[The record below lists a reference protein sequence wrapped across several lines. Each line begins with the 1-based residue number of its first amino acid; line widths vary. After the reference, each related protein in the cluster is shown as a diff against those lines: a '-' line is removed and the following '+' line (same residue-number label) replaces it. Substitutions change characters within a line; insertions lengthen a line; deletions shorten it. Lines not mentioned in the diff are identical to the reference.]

1 MENIVRTLCPY
12 CGVGCG
18 LAVKVRHGRIV
29 EVKGDKAHPSTQ
41 GSLCVKGAQIGEI
54 VATPNRLVAAQ
65 IRTDRAGTFNP
76 VTLDQALAHAAGEFR
91 DIIQTHGPDAVAF
104 YISGQL
110 TTEAQYVFNKLAKGY
125 IGTNNVDANSRLCMA
140 SAASAY
146 KLALGSDGPPTCYDD
161 IEHAECFLIVG
172 ANMADCHPVLWQR
185 IKRRLSR
192 KRVRV
197 IVVDPRRT
205 ATAEGAHL
213 HLAIKPGTDIALLNS
228 LLHVMI
234 TQGWVNERFIRAHT
248 ENWDAV
254 REAAEAWPP
263 GRAARE
269 CGITEPE
276 IHRAAFWFGQSA
288 EALSLWTMGVN
299 QSTSGVAKNLAIINL
314 HLATGKIGRPGSGP
328 FSLTGQPNAMGGR
341 EVGYLAGQL
350 PGYRDVTDP
359 RHREQIAR
367 LWNVPVER
375 IQPQPG
381 LDAVRMF
388 EALEDGRVKAI
399 WIAGTNPLATM
410 PDAQRTRRAL
420 ERAQLVVVQDCYHP
434 TETSS
439 LAHVLLPAAMSLE
452 TEGTMTNSERCIGL
466 LQPCLPPPGEARP
479 DWEIA
484 ARFAARLGFTEAFS
498 YAGASEVFEEHKRCC
513 ADVYSL
519 QMNGINY
526 DRLRHHALQWP
537 CPAPTSRGVA
547 RRYRNK
553 TFPTSTGRARFHPVD
568 CLPPAESLSSEFPFV
583 LNTGRVAGHWH
594 TRTKTGH
601 VTKLN
606 KLSPAPFAA
615 AHPADAEAL
624 GLLEGDSVRLT
635 SARGSMRTQLKFD
648 QGIRRGTLFMPFHW
662 GQSHNADG
670 CVNAVTQSANDPISR
685 EPELKFSAVRLE
697 KCSVRQPENH
707 MNPITYIP
715 ETAPFTPEQRAW
727 LNGFLAG
734 MLSQISPNQTSP
746 GVTNGVSPVVGE
758 PLLVLFGSQTGTAEG
773 LAKKLAKQA
782 EQRGFAPK
790 VLSLN
795 DCEPTALA
803 QAAKTVIISSTWGD
817 GDPPDNAAK
826 FWSWLNADTAP
837 RLEKLQFAVLGL
849 GDKNYAD
856 FCGASK
862 KFDAR
867 LETLGAKRLIDRG
880 ECDLEYEAPAKAWM
894 DGFWEKIGESVAS
907 SRSSVA
913 AADGHQ
919 TLAADHQLLTTDKC
933 ICSKS
938 NPFPAPLLKNVLLNK
953 PGSAKEVRHYE
964 LSLQDS
970 GLNYEVGDALGVV
983 PANCP
988 ELVGDLLGLLNC
1000 NGDETV
1006 KVGEQTIP
1014 LREAFTRQ
1022 FDITKPSR
1030 ELLAAVAKATPGG
1043 VLAPLLAPER
1053 ASDLK
1058 QWLWGRDVIDILQLL
1073 PVPMAA
1079 PELLPLLRKLAPRLY
1094 SIASSPKAHPG
1105 EVHITVSA
1113 VRYESFG
1120 RSRKGVASAFLAD
1133 RVGDREHVEVYVQ
1146 PSHGFKLPAGGDT
1159 PIIMVG
1165 PGTGIA
1171 PFRAFLEDRRATG
1184 AKGRNWLFF
1193 GDQCRASDF
1202 LYEEELAGWHR
1213 DELLTRLDLAFSRD
1227 QPEKIYVQHR
1237 MRGHAAGIW
1246 SWLEAGAH
1254 FYVCGDA
1261 ARMAK
1266 DVDAALQTIVEQAGG
1281 KSADEAKVY
1290 VEKLRSE
1297 KRYQRDVY

>member
-1 MENIVRTLCPY
+1 MENTIRTICPY

-18 LAVKVRHGRIV
+18 LAVKIRDGRIV
-29 EVKGDKAHPSTQ
+29 EVKGDKAHPSTL
-41 GSLCVKGAQIGEI
+41 GGICVKGAQVGEI
-54 VATPNRLVAAQ
+54 VATPNRLATAH
-65 IRTDRAGTFNP
+65 IRGDRAGPFQP
-76 VTLDQALAHAAGEFR
+76 ATLDQALAHTAGEFR

-110 TTEAQYVFNKLAKGY
+110 TTEAQYVFNKLAKGF

-172 ANMADCHPVLWQR
+172 ANMAECHPVLWQR
-185 IKRRLSR
+185 VKRRLSR

-213 HLAIKPGTDIALLNS
+213 HLAIKSGTDIALLNS

-234 TQGWVNERFIRAHT
+234 TQGWINERFIRAHT
-248 ENWDAV
+248 ENWEAV

-269 CGITEPE
+269 CGVTERE

-350 PGYRDVTDP
+350 PGYRDVTNA
-359 RHREQIAR
+359 RHREEIAH

-410 PDAQRTRRAL
+410 PNTQRVRRAL
-420 ERAQLVVVQDCYHP
+420 ERARLVVVQDCYHP

-452 TEGTMTNSERCIGL
+452 IEGTMTNSERCIGL
-466 LQPCLPPPGEARP
+466 LQPCLTPPGEARP

-484 ARFAARLGFTEAFS
+484 ARFAAKLGFAGAFS
-498 YAGASEVFEEHKRCC
+498 YAGAGDVFEEHKRCC

-519 QMNGINY
+519 QMNGITY
-526 DRLRHHALQWP
+526 DRLKHHALQWP
-537 CPAPTSRGVA
+537 CPAPMSRGVA

-553 TFPTSTGRARFHPVD
+553 TFPTATGRARFHPVD
-568 CLPPAESLSSEFPFV
+568 CLPPADALSPEFPFV

-601 VTKLN
+601 VAKLN
-606 KLSPAPFAA
+606 KLNPAPFVA
-615 AHPADAEAL
+615 AHPTDAEAL
-624 GLLEGDSVRLT
+624 GLAEGDPVRLT
-635 SARGSMRTQLKFD
+635 SSRGSARTTLKFD
-648 QGIRRGTLFMPFHW
+648 TSLRRGTLFMPFHW
-662 GQSHNADG
+662 GQSHDADG
-670 CVNAVTQSANDPISR
+670 CVNAVTHGASDPISR
-685 EPELKFSAVRLE
+685 EPELKFSAVCLE
-697 KCSVRQPENH
+697 KCPVDRPAKT
-707 MNPITYIP
+707 MNQIPYIP
-715 ETAPFTPEQRAW
+715 ETAPFTAEQRAW

-734 MLSQISPNQTSP
+734 LLSQTPAAQTAR
-746 GVTNGVSPVVGE
+746 GKTNGAMAAAGE

-773 LAKKLAKQA
+773 LAKKLAKEAQ
-782 EQRGFAPK
+782 QRGFLPK
-790 VLSLN
+790 VLPLN
-795 DCEPTALA
+795 DCEPATLA
-803 QAAKTVIISSTWGD
+803 QAPKTVIISSTWGD
-817 GDPPDNAAK
+817 GDPPDNAVK
-826 FWSWLNADTAP
+826 FWSWLNTETAP

-849 GDKNYAD
+849 GDKNYSD

-862 KFDAR
+862 KIDAR
-867 LETLGAKRLIDRG
+867 METLGAKRLVDRG
-880 ECDLEYEAPAKAWM
+880 ECDVDYEAPARAWM
-894 DGFWEKIGESVAS
+894 DGLWEKLGQSAANGQS
-907 SRSSVA
+907 LVA
-913 AADGHQ
+913 ATNGHK
-919 TLAADHQLLTTDKC
+919 TLAADHQRLTTDNS
-933 ICSKS
+933 IYNKS
-938 NPFPAPLLKNVLLNK
+938 NPFPARLLKNVLLNK

-964 LSLQDS
+964 LGLAGS
-970 GLNYEVGDALGVV
+970 GLSYEAGDALGVV
-983 PANCP
+983 PANCA
-988 ELVGDLLGLLNC
+988 ELVDNLLALLNC
-1000 NGDETV
+1000 KGDETV
-1006 KVGEQTIP
+1006 KVGELSIP
-1014 LREAFTRQ
+1014 LREAFARH
-1022 FDITKPSR
+1022 FDITKPAT
-1030 ELLAAVAKATPGG
+1030 ELLAVIAKAVPGG
-1043 VLAPLLAPER
+1043 ELASLLAPER
-1053 ASDLK
+1053 ATDLK
-1058 QWLWGRDVIDILQLL
+1058 KWLWGRDVLDVLQLL
-1073 PVPMAA
+1073 PLPM
-1079 PELLPLLRKLAPRLY
+1079 PSTELVPLLRKLTPRLY
-1094 SIASSPKAHPG
+1094 SISSSPKAHPG
-1105 EVHITVSA
+1105 QVHITVSA

-1120 RSRKGVASAFLAD
+1120 RGRKGVASTFLAD
-1133 RVGDREHVEVYVQ
+1133 RVGESECVKVYVQ
-1146 PSHGFKLPAGGDT
+1146 PSHGFKLPAGDDT

-1171 PFRAFLEDRRATG
+1171 PFRAFLEERQAAG
-1184 AKGRNWLFF
+1184 AKGKNWLFF

-1202 LYEEELAGWHR
+1202 LYGEQLTTWHK
-1213 DELLTRLDLAFSRD
+1213 DGLLNRLDVAFSRD
-1227 QPEKIYVQHR
+1227 QTEKVYVQHR
-1237 MRGHAAGIW
+1237 MRDHAAEIW
-1246 SWLEAGAH
+1246 AWLEAGAH
-1254 FYVCGDA
+1254 VYVCGDA
-1261 ARMAK
+1261 SRMAK
-1266 DVDAALQTIVEQAGG
+1266 DVDAALHAIVEQAGG
-1281 KSADEAKVY
+1281 RKAEEAKGY
-1290 VEKLRSE
+1290 LEKLRAE

>member
-1 MENIVRTLCPY
+1 MENVVRTICPY

-29 EVKGDKAHPSTQ
+29 EVKGDKAHPSTL
-41 GSLCVKGAQIGEI
+41 GGICVKGAQVGEI
-54 VATPNRLVAAQ
+54 VATPNRLVTAH
-65 IRTDRAGTFNP
+65 IRGDRAGPFQPT
-76 VTLDQALAHAAGEFR
+76 TLDQALEHAAGEFR
-91 DIIQTHGPDAVAF
+91 DIIQTYGSDAVAF

-110 TTEAQYVFNKLAKGY
+110 TTEAQYVFNKLAKGF

-172 ANMADCHPVLWQR
+172 ANMAECHPVLWQR
-185 IKRRLSR
+185 VKRRLSR

-205 ATAEGAHL
+205 PTAEGAHL

-234 TQGWVNERFIRAHT
+234 TQGWINERFVRAHT
-248 ENWDAV
+248 ENWEAV

-269 CGITEPE
+269 CGVTEEE

-350 PGYRDVTDP
+350 PGYRDVTNA
-359 RHREQIAR
+359 RHREEIAQ

-381 LDAVRMF
+381 LDAIRMF

-410 PDAQRTRRAL
+410 PNTQRVRRAL
-420 ERAQLVVVQDCYHP
+420 ERARLVVVQDCYHP

-452 TEGTMTNSERCIGL
+452 VEGTMTNSERCIGL

-484 ARFAARLGFTEAFS
+484 SRFAVRLGFTEAFS
-498 YAGASEVFEEHKRCC
+498 YSSASDVFEEHKRCC

-519 QMNGINY
+519 QMNGITY
-526 DRLRHHALQWP
+526 DRLKHHALQWP
-537 CPAPTSRGVA
+537 CPTPMSRGVA

-553 TFPTSTGRARFHPVD
+553 TFPTATGRARFHPVD
-568 CLPPAESLSSEFPFV
+568 CLPPGEALSPEFPLV

-601 VTKLN
+601 VAKLN
-606 KLSPAPFAA
+606 KLNPAPFLA
-615 AHPADAEAL
+615 AHPKDAEAL
-624 GLLEGDSVRLT
+624 GLAEGDPVRLT
-635 SARGSMRTQLKFD
+635 SSRGSTRTTLKFD
-648 QGIRRGTLFMPFHW
+648 AGLRRGTLFMPFHW
-662 GQSHNADG
+662 GQSHDVEG
-670 CVNAVTQSANDPISR
+670 CVNAVTNGANDPISR
-685 EPELKFSAVRLE
+685 EPELKFSAVCLD
-697 KCSVRQPENH
+697 KCPVDQPAKN
-707 MNPITYIP
+707 MNQIPYIP
-715 ETAPFTPEQRAW
+715 ETAPFTAEQRAW

-734 MLSQISPNQTSP
+734 LMSQTPAAQVAP
-746 GVTNGVSPVVGE
+746 GQTNGASPAGGE

-773 LAKKLAKQA
+773 LAKKMAKEA
-782 EQRGFAPK
+782 LQRGFLPR
-790 VLSLN
+790 VLPLN
-795 DCEPTALA
+795 DCEPATLA
-803 QAAKTVIISSTWGD
+803 QATKTVIISSTWGD
-817 GDPPDNAAK
+817 GDPPDNAVK
-826 FWSWLNADTAP
+826 FWSWLNAETAP

-849 GDKNYAD
+849 GDKNYSD

-862 KFDAR
+862 KFDVR
-867 LETLGAKRLIDRG
+867 METLGAKRLVDRG
-880 ECDLEYEAPAKAWM
+880 ECDVDYEAPAAVWV
-894 DGFWEKIGESVAS
+894 DGLWKKLDRSVVS
-907 SRSSVA
+907 SQSSVA
-913 AADGHQ
+913 ATNVRQ
-919 TLAADHQLLTTDKC
+919 TSATDYKLLTTDHS
-933 ICSKS
+933 IYGKS
-938 NPFPAPLLKNVLLNK
+938 NPFPARLLKNVLLNK
-953 PGSAKEVRHYE
+953 AGSAKEVRHYE

-970 GLNYEVGDALGVV
+970 GLNYEAGDALGVV
-983 PANCP
+983 PVNCP
-988 ELVGDLLGLLNC
+988 ELVNHLLALLNC
-1000 NGDETV
+1000 KGDETV
-1006 KVGEQTIP
+1006 NVSEPGIP
-1014 LREAFTRQ
+1014 LREAFARH
-1022 FDITKPSR
+1022 FDITKPST
-1030 ELLAAVAKATPGG
+1030 ELLAAIAKAVPGG
-1043 VLAPLLAPER
+1043 ELAPLLVPER
-1053 ASDLK
+1053 TAELK
-1058 QWLWGRDVIDILQLL
+1058 KWLWGRDVMDVLQLL
-1073 PVPMAA
+1073 PLPM
-1079 PELLPLLRKLAPRLY
+1079 PFTELLPLLRKLAPRLY
-1094 SIASSPKAHPG
+1094 SISSSPKAHPG
-1105 EVHITVSA
+1105 EVHITASA
-1113 VRYESFG
+1113 VRYERFG
-1120 RSRKGVASAFLAD
+1120 RGRKGVASTFLAD
-1133 RVGDREHVEVYVQ
+1133 RTVVNERIKVYVQ
-1146 PSHGFKLPAGGDT
+1146 PSHGFKLPVGGDT

-1171 PFRAFLEDRRATG
+1171 PFRAFLEERQATG
-1184 AKGRNWLFF
+1184 AQGKNWLFF
-1193 GDQCRASDF
+1193 GDQRRASDF
-1202 LYEEELAGWHR
+1202 LYEEQLTTWHM
-1213 DELLTRLDLAFSRD
+1213 DGLLSRLDLAFSRD
-1227 QPEKIYVQHR
+1227 QAEKVYVQHR
-1237 MRGHAAGIW
+1237 MREHAADIW

-1266 DVDAALQTIVEQAGG
+1266 DVDAALHAIIEQAGG
-1281 KSADEAKVY
+1281 TNADEAKGY
-1290 VEKLRSE
+1290 VEKLRAE
-1297 KRYQRDVY
+1297 RRYQRDVY